1 MAFLLTLSF
10 ADLRKEVNEYLFG
23 GSGGPTANTN
33 DEDVVD
39 RVIASGLRQFYS
51 PPPVGNYTHEWS
63 FLKPVTNTKLQAPYT
78 NGSTNTATYDGSN
91 VVSVTKLSVTARSTS
106 GTNTYTTASSHG
118 FSAGDTVRIK
128 TSGDDEAAK
137 EVTAI
142 VSSTVFAV
150 ADALTHAISGTTV
163 YLPVPSWAT
172 SGFLDFDGV
181 SYPVASVGTGDNSY
195 KITLD
200 SNDNPGESAI
210 AAKTFKL
217 HQDDYDLPADFA
229 RMVGNITFSEKDN
242 SWHTIRIVGEA
253 RIRELRQRDYAA
265 SSSTNPTL
273 AAILP
278 KKTGTTAGSDSA
290 LAPETPVVTGSA
302 THTIKF
308 WPAITSSAVIHYR
321 YEVRPPAFQTDE
333 STATADSQFP
343 YGADDHSDTILYSCL
358 SEAERRL
365 DREAGVSKMRFMEA
379 LASSVE
385 KDGRANRP
393 ELLGY
398 NSDQS
403 DGFDPEHTR
412 IFGGRIRHKQQDGT
426 FLE

>member
-1 MAFLLTLSF
+1 MALLGLTNG
-10 ADLRKEVNEYLFG
+10 DLQKEVNEYLYG
-23 GSGGPTANTN
+23 GTGAPAAESDA
-33 DEDVVD
+33 EDVVN

-51 PPPVGNYTHEWS
+51 PPPVGEYIHDWS

-78 NGSTNTATYDGSN
+78 NGDTNTATYDGSN
-91 VVSVTKLSVTARSTS
+91 VISVTKLSVTARSTS

-128 TSGDDEAAK
+128 SASDAEADK
-137 EVTAI
+137 EVTAV
-142 VSSTVFAV
+142 VSPTVFAV
-150 ADALTHAISGTTV
+150 ANASTHSIDSTTV

-181 SYPVASVGTGDNSY
+181 SYPVASVGTGDNSF

-200 SNDNPGESAI
+200 SNDNPGTTAI
-210 AAKTFKL
+210 GAKTFKL

-229 RMVGNITFSEKDN
+229 RIVGNITFSEKDN
-242 SWHTIRIVGEA
+242 AWHTVRIVGEA

-265 SSSTNPTL
+265 SSSTDPTL
-273 AAILP
+273 AAISP
-278 KKTGTTAGSDSA
+278 KNTLATSSTGGAK
-290 LAPETPVVTGSA
+290 
-302 THTIKF
+302 THTIQF

-321 YEVRPPAFQTDE
+321 YEVRPQALSAAGDY
-333 STATADSQFP
+333 P

-365 DREAGVSKMRFMEA
+365 DREVGTYKMRFMEA
-379 LASSVE
+379 LASSIE

-412 IFGGRIRHKQQDGT
+412 IYGGRIRHKQQDGT